1 MALGPVTDVLLRALH
16 GSCAGL
22 HLAQG
27 VYGEVLVNT
36 LFAGQARFPLT
47 NSVMNDDH
55 VVGTYNLAQ
64 LAPVFS
70 FLSAANHLWA
80 VSDFSGYLQW
90 VDQRGYNPVRWLE
103 YSVSAGLMWY
113 LVAVLS
119 GIVDIKPLVL
129 LVLTNVALQYTG
141 YSIEK
146 DSAAAL
152 RQQNEARYEAAQRQH
167 VIGFLIFA
175 AQMVCVWTAFITSV
189 TTSEN
194 NVPWLVWLIMVVIT
208 ALFLS
213 FGLLSLAY
221 TRGFVGGQKPRLSER
236 DFRKIEVGY
245 LVLSF
250 VAKTFLMNAVLFGA
264 VNRPDVNKT

>member
-1 MALGPVTDVLLRALH
+1 MALGPVTDVTLRALH
-16 GSCAGL
+16 GSAAGL

-27 VYGEVLVNT
+27 LYGETLVNT
-36 LFAGQARFPLT
+36 LFANKARFPLT
-47 NSVMNDDH
+47 NSVLNTENT
-55 VVGTYNLAQ
+55 VGTYNVAQ

-80 VSDFSGYLQW
+80 VIDFSGYLQW

-113 LVAVLS
+113 MVAVLS
-119 GIVDIKPLVL
+119 GVVDIKPLML
-129 LVLTNVALQYTG
+129 LVLANVALQYTG

-152 RQQNEARYEAAQRQH
+152 RQASAAQYDTAQRQH
-167 VIGFLIFA
+167 VIGFLIFV
-175 AQMVCVWTAFITSV
+175 AQLVCLWTAFVTSV
-189 TTSEN
+189 TTSDDS
-194 NVPWLVWLIMVVIT
+194 VPWLVWLIMVVIT

-213 FGLLSLAY
+213 FGLLALAY
-221 TRGFVGGQKPRLSER
+221 TRGFVSTSTRVLSER

-245 LVLSF
+245 IILSF

-264 VNRPDVNKT
+264 VSRPDVNP